1 MSLSPNAQREE
12 NWASRSRQALFLR
25 IYGRNAASS
34 AATIR
39 QARIANAVTMSLRRS
54 SRWLIRRRP
63 SPAVAGWNCIE
74 RVSSSPMRKIVLLD
88 G

>member
-1 MSLSPNAQREE
+1 
-12 NWASRSRQALFLR
+12 
-25 IYGRNAASS
+25 
-34 AATIR
+34 
-39 QARIANAVTMSLRRS
+39 VTMSLRRS

-63 SPAVAGWNCIE
+63 SPAVAGWNCSE